1 MIWLVRGFEWDR
13 ENEEVGDLVLE
24 VYDNEAAATLH
35 AGNLWHGS
43 AVALEPQSNYIQGEG
58 GGGRL
63 DS

>member
-1 MIWLVRGFEWDR
+1 VIWLVYGNEWDR
-13 ENEEVGDLVLE
+13 ENEEVGALIVT

-35 AGNLWHGS
+35 GGNLWEGKG
-43 AVALEPQSNYIQGEG
+43 VGLEPNSNDVEGEG